1 MQKNMDYLSKLILVA
16 LMVCLAGPAYGIQ
29 TRDRLAQG
37 NNLQLN
43 VTCTSSSVFW
53 GTSMFPAGSGN
64 LIPSFEGGW
73 GHCLA
78 VARDKDGDGVIDD
91 TLYGGGRARSV
102 NGMNSSLES
111 YAQIEALY
119 NAGERMVNAVS
130 RVDVNRVWSSLD
142 ADDMADWPPEFREG
156 RTAAGDPILHG
167 AETIVTRFGDAFN
180 TSFAQSKVPRGVS
193 FEYRIHFLNFG
204 ESNNMAYGSL
214 FIRNMSEY
222 LKWNDTDGFVEQVAA
237 TPDGQNWNF
246 VLCYFAQYFGI
257 GSDAVRMD
265 EGWAMHPADKI
276 VSVVD
281 YDGMEAGFTN
291 GGVAFNISHKMLRN
305 CSLDDQTMEM
315 TALHC
320 MRWGAEFGG
329 PRGADIY
336 GLSDAGLVY
345 RASLGELYPNYEE
358 TAEQLYDSQL
368 SPITGRVCWGWP
380 GLPRPTDT
388 YYDAWLW
395 GRRGR
400 ACYNTYGEITDFGP
414 RDSTSCDWVI
424 MAVYPDNPP
433 MVLKQTDAD
442 NLYDPDIQMHMAPVN
457 VYAEVAQVVY
467 EGGYILPETPI
478 PPALTI
484 IPGDRKVTITWSN
497 INVNTP
503 DAYYYFIQE
512 HPEIDPGGVYREY
525 DFEGYRLYRSFVGP
539 SDSHSEMIMDC
550 SLSAGNLVFYYNDS
564 HDLDQPYYRLRN
576 GLRVWYALVPYDSN
590 VDPATGESF
599 SLPDLASGKTWNRPR
614 QGMYTVMSR
623 SEASNF
629 EPSTVGDIA
638 YAGAATGQGLTVE
651 LSGDGAGNL
660 TGTPVWLEPPLDFSF
675 EVINNERIA
684 SDITVNVACTGLD
697 IQYACPHWAMPL
709 REMSLTDGSGNI
721 ISSAAPFATM
731 ASATEMILMD
741 APDAEGVNYAIHVLW
756 EHPSSSASKDYA
768 PLHLEFDKGG
778 YTGAEVNRLDYGNC
792 SSTRWGSNPSIAAYI
807 RNAKYELTWKASG
820 DGLSL
825 DVADLTHGGT
835 APFSPYR
842 DELGAWGFMPAGT
855 YKDYFADIKSGVARS
870 DRTLM
875 MLETIPADNTDN
887 FAISLNGIVWE
898 FSDITAMPSAG
909 TTCTLVYAFG
919 TWNDDQ
925 TVFTQIADA
934 PYPGD
939 KWQVNINAMTLD
951 PEDADLTRIRAVPNP
966 YLASSTLDL
975 SPLSRRIEFV
985 NLPDQCTIRIFTLGG
1000 NLVNVLNHIGTNRF
1014 GWGNYTDVD
1023 KIKPDNTS
1031 EVFTGYDNHGG
1042 TEPWN
1047 MRNRFGQIVASGLY
1061 FFHVTDSRG
1070 ETETGRFYIIN

>member
-29 TRDRLAQG
+29 TRNRLAQG

-43 VTCTSSSVFW
+43 ITCTSSSVFN

-64 LIPSFEGGW
+64 IMPSFEGGW

-102 NGMNSSLES
+102 MGMNSSLES

-119 NAGERMVNAVS
+119 NAGERMTNAVS

-204 ESNNMAYGSL
+204 ESNNMAYGTL

-257 GSDAVRMD
+257 GSSAASMD

-305 CSLDDQTMEM
+305 CSLDDETMEM
-315 TALHC
+315 TALHV

-358 TAEQLYDSQL
+358 TAEQLYESQI

-400 ACYNTYGEITDFGP
+400 AAYNTYGEITDFGP

-442 NLYDPDIQMHMAPVN
+442 NLYDPDIQVHMAPVN

-478 PPALTI
+478 PPPLTI
-484 IPGDRKVTITWSN
+484 VPGDRKVTITWSN

-503 DAYYYFIQE
+503 DAYYAFIQQ
-512 HPEIDPGGVYREY
+512 HPEIDPGGAYREY

-539 SDSHSEMIMDC
+539 SDSHSEVILDC
-550 SLSAGNLVFYYNDS
+550 SLSDDNLVFYYNDS
-564 HDLDQPYYRLRN
+564 YNLDQPYNRLRN

-590 VDPATGESF
+590 VDPSTGESF
-599 SLPDLASGKTWNRPR
+599 SLPELTSGKTWNRPR

-629 EPSTVGDIA
+629 EPATVGDIA
-638 YAGAATGQGLTVE
+638 YIGPATVAESTAE
-651 LSGDGAGNL
+651 LAGDGTGAL
-660 TGTPVWLEPPLDFSF
+660 TEAPKWLEPPLDFSF
-675 EVINNERIA
+675 EVINNERITQ
-684 SDITVNVACTGLD
+684 DIDVYIYCPSLEVGFGVDLCRKADRVVTLQLLDAGSNVMHTLPAFNS
-697 IQYACPHWAMPL
+697 Q
-709 REMSLTDGSGNI
+709 TDQ
-721 ISSAAPFATM
+721 ALV
-731 ASATEMILMD
+731 LMNT
-741 APDAEGVNYAIHVLW
+741 PDAEGIDYAIHVSYTNLGQNIYK
-756 EHPSSSASKDYA
+756 H
-768 PLHLEFDKGG
+768 FDAGG
-778 YTGAEVNRLDYGNC
+778 YTGADNAVAF
-792 SSTRWGSNPSIAAYI
+792 TRCEFSGKAPNIQGFI
-807 RNAKYELTWKASG
+807 RAGRFEITWKSTG
-820 DGLSL
+820 SDMSV
-825 DVADLTHGGT
+825 DVVDLVQGITVD
-835 APFSPYR
+835 FSPYI
-842 DELGAWGFMPAGT
+842 DGKGWGFMPADT
-855 YKDYFADIKSGVARS
+855 YQEYFDELEAGVIQA
-870 DRTLM
+870 DRTSLM
-875 MLETIPADNTDN
+875 LDKVAADNTDN
-887 FAISLNGIVWE
+887 FGIWINGLVWE
-898 FSDITAMPSAG
+898 ISNITAMPAAG
-909 TTCTLVYAFG
+909 TKFTVTNCFG
-919 TWNDDQ
+919 SWNEDM
-925 TVFTQIADA
+925 TVFTQNADP
-934 PYPGD
+934 PYPDD
-939 KWQVNINAMTLD
+939 KWQIGINAMTLD

-1023 KIKPDNTS
+1023 KIRQDNTA

-1047 MRNRFGQIVASGLY
+1047 MRNRFGQVVASGLY

-1070 ETETGRFYIIN
+1070 ETETGKFYIIN